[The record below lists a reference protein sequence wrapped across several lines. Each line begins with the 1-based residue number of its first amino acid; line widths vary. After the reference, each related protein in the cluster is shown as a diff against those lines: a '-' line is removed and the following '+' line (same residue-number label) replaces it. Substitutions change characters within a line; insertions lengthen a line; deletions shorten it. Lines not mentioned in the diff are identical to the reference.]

1 LTKIAAFEA
10 VSTQVLNSTRAR
22 EILGLAPGADDAAIR
37 MAFRRKALEVHPD
50 RPGGTVRA
58 FQQALAAFQLLSPA
72 SPKSEK
78 SRSTSATATPRPLS
92 RTVLITPA
100 QCMLGGRVETELASG
115 RRVAIRVPAGLR
127 TGDRVKVSG
136 EVLSIAVQSSFDHR
150 VLGHDLWIEVSVDR
164 HTLGGEAGQIAS
176 RTRGQT
182 GHPSERRRPSR
193 SRDPPG
199 RASGADVEADGR
211 GTQDDSDA
219 RAPAQFYQGL
229 GGLKLGGGM
238 PMSRISAHSDR
249 KSGSHILPN

>member
-164 HTLGGEAGQIAS
+164 RTLLLGGRIEVPTPLGV
-176 RTRGQT
+176 
-182 GHPSERRRPSR
+182 RRVKLRPG
-193 SRDPPG
+193 P
-199 RASGADVEADGR
+199 A
-211 GTQDDSDA
+211 A
-219 RAPAQFYQGL
+219 RRVIRLNG
-229 GGLKLGGGM
+229 GGLPARETHPEGHLVLMLKPTGEAPRM
-238 PMSRISAHSDR
+238 IPMRERLRNFTKAWAA
-249 KSGSHILPN
+249 